1 MLASLSID
9 TSDLPVRAGSFAL
22 CRDASQPGSSSSE
35 GFESS
40 SPSNMDPENSPAS
53 SVSSIRARFEQ
64 LASGTSSPSSTCPSP
79 NLSLPPSNNASQPAP
94 SDTKAA
100 SALSDSSLARR
111 SASTGGFLNAVQM
124 RRGGT
129 TDGEASRS
137 TNGSQQSWHSA
148 GSGNEPGD
156 EDEADAVPP
165 TPTNK
170 TARPPPPPKP
180 TTLYR
185 SATLTA
191 VDTVK
196 NIAAADSAP
205 SALASVDPGPNHL
218 VRSSTS
224 YRKAPPPPPVSRHKS
239 SVSFVNISTSLSQD
253 EAPPAVVPTLGS
265 LQPNSVD
272 DPRPPSPSL
281 SVKSLADRFNSST
294 SALSTPNLASAA
306 SSAHEPDPFDHAR
319 RDQSEDGSED
329 EADEDEIASD
339 STYTSSDEDE
349 EAHLPDSAKQR
360 PVIPPRPNLPVHS
373 ETEPGHASIAAPP
386 PPPPL
391 PARSGTGSSTST
403 NGSSTLAPSFTET
416 AVFSRSPANS
426 ISNGSTAAPP
436 SLVLPPRAETV
447 APILGRPPVLP
458 TRPATP
464 ARPRSPTNSR
474 TPTVSSTP
482 YIPPPPPTRTV
493 NAAEK
498 VTPRPPN
505 LHGDASSDEEE
516 LDEATARAQEFPDAT
531 FANRRPPTLR
541 QRRAIQSNN
550 HFYSFAIRGHQ
561 VVTAHHRIHLWRPA
575 STGLA
580 DEITIENDKHK
591 FLSLEFRAAGANNPE
606 EDGRYVWA
614 GTKEGHVYEFDTAER
629 AITQVRTNLHS
640 HPVSHIFRIGR
651 AMLTLDDSGKCHFF
665 PEADDGRAALLG
677 GPSRQQR
684 VPDKQTFAAA
694 VGDELWTSSGPV
706 TKQGATAVSMRS
718 PQIRAF
724 DPTGARPFSLLPRP
738 LVTPESA
745 GVFGAVTASAI
756 VPSQPDLVFLGHDN
770 GFVSVWDRTTY
781 TCRLVQRLSP
791 YSISALVGVKR
802 YLWAGFRTGS
812 IYVYDVDK
820 EPWTVLK
827 AWKAHKDPIVALVV
841 DPSALWTEEILQV
854 ASATADEIALWDGFL
869 RDDWLDHELHLR
881 QPDFCT
887 FRSIRA
893 LCVSWNI
900 DASRP
905 HDLVGT
911 MDNLEF
917 LKNSLH
923 SADSP
928 DIISFGFQ
936 EMIDLEDKKL
946 TAKSMLLSKKKTTDK
961 LSDGISSAYRQ
972 WHDKLVQAVRLAM
985 PPEEPYT
992 VVHVGDMVG
1001 LFSCIFVK
1009 TREADR
1015 LRDISLITVK
1025 TGMGGRYGNKGA
1037 ILSRFVIDDTSM
1049 CFINVHL
1056 AAGHSH
1062 ARQRNRDLVDILE
1075 DKASFSEL
1083 GSSSFG
1089 AYSPGASG
1097 TNVFDHELTI
1107 LSGDLNY
1114 RIDAR
1119 RDFVISAI
1127 ASGQASSLIPYDQ
1140 LTKTLATNQTFRLRS
1155 FREPTITFPP
1165 TYKYDPGTDNYDSSV
1180 KRRIPAWCDRI
1191 LYRADRAD
1199 KVTPLHYKRYE
1210 VNVSDHRPISAAFD
1224 LQIKS
1229 IVPEKRALVWSEIE
1243 KSWSGV
1249 EQQVLDEAKRYYEG
1263 F

>member
-1 MLASLSID
+1 
-9 TSDLPVRAGSFAL
+9 
-22 CRDASQPGSSSSE
+22 
-35 GFESS
+35 
-40 SPSNMDPENSPAS
+40 MDPENSPAS

-64 LASGTSSPSSTCPSP
+64 IASGQSSPSPASSP
-79 NLSLPPSNNASQPAP
+79 NPSSTPQFQLPTAKPATTLTGKP
-94 SDTKAA
+94 VSVTTESFAV
-100 SALSDSSLARR
+100 RR
-111 SASTGGFLNAVQM
+111 NGSKIGSFDAVQM
-124 RRGGT
+124 ERGGE
-129 TDGEASRS
+129 DASRS
-137 TNGSQQSWHSA
+137 TNSSQESWHSVEEA
-148 GSGNEPGD
+148 KAEAREGELGS
-156 EDEADAVPP
+156 VPP
-165 TPTNK
+165 TPTQNSI
-170 TARPPPPPKP
+170 RPPRPPKP
-180 TTLYR
+180 TSLLR
-185 SATLTA
+185 SATLT
-191 VDTVK
+191 VDDAIR
-196 NIAAADSAP
+196 NP
-205 SALASVDPGPNHL
+205 SIIPTTLPLPVPIETRPNHL
-218 VRSSTS
+218 ARSSTGS
-224 YRKAPPPPPVSRHKS
+224 YRKAPPPPISRNKS
-239 SVSFVNISTSLSQD
+239 SVSFVSSISTSKED
-253 EAPPAVVPTLGS
+253 EEEPATPIAPTIGK
-265 LQPNSVD
+265 LQPQILD
-272 DPRPPSPSL
+272 EPRPPSPTV
-281 SVKSLADRFNSST
+281 SVKSLASRFSST
-294 SALSTPNLASAA
+294 KLVSETREGKGN
-306 SSAHEPDPFDHAR
+306 PFGYGREQA
-319 RDQSEDGSED
+319 QSNDGSE
-329 EADEDEIASD
+329 ADERDDDDEDEEEEEIASD

-349 EAHLPDSAKQR
+349 EALLPGAVKGR
-360 PVIPPRPNLPVHS
+360 PTIPPRPSLPVQSDS
-373 ETEPGHASIAAPP
+373 EPVPRTVPP

-391 PARSGTGSSTST
+391 PARSGTGSSTESRST
-403 NGSSTLAPSFTET
+403 GPSTLAPTFTDSF
-416 AVFSRSPANS
+416 VRSPANS
-426 ISNGSTAAPP
+426 ISNGSNPP
-436 SLVLPPRAETV
+436 VPVLPPRAESVPV
-447 APILGRPPVLP
+447 AANRPPPSLP
-458 TRPATP
+458 TRPIPSA
-464 ARPRSPTNSR
+464 ARSPSPTNSR

-493 NAAEK
+493 HATEK
-498 VTPRPPN
+498 ITPRAPTLN
-505 LHGDASSDEEE
+505 GDASSDEEE
-516 LDEATARAQEFPDAT
+516 IDEAAARAQEFPDAT

-541 QRRAIQSNN
+541 QRRSIQSNN

-561 VVTAHHRIHLWRPA
+561 VVTAHHRIHIWRPA
-575 STGLA
+575 NSGLA

-591 FLSLEFRAAGANNPE
+591 FLSLEFRAAGLNDPE
-606 EDGRYVWA
+606 EDGRFVWA
-614 GTKEGHVYEFDTAER
+614 GTKEGHLYEFDLAER

-651 AMLTLDDSGKCHFF
+651 AMLTLDDSGKCQFF
-665 PEADDGRAALLG
+665 PEVEDGRAALLG

-684 VPDKQTFAAA
+684 VPDKQTFAAL
-694 VGDELWTSSGPV
+694 VGEELWTSSGPV

-724 DPTGARPFSLLPRP
+724 DPTGVRPFSLLPRP

-745 GVFGAVTASAI
+745 GTFGAVTASAV
-756 VPSQPDLVFLGHDN
+756 VPSQPNLVFLGHDN

-781 TCRLVQRLSP
+781 SCVLVQRLSP

-802 YLWAGFRTGS
+802 YLWAGFRTGY

-827 AWKAHKDPIVALVV
+827 AWKAHKDPIVSLVV

-854 ASATADEIALWDGFL
+854 ASATADELSLWDGFL

-911 MDNLEF
+911 MENLEF
-917 LKNSLH
+917 LKNALH
-923 SADSP
+923 STESP

-961 LSDGISSAYRQ
+961 LSSGVSSAYRQ

-1009 TREADR
+1009 TKEADR

-1037 ILSRFVIDDTSM
+1037 ILSRFVIDDTSL

-1062 ARQRNRDLVDILE
+1062 SRQRNRDLVDILE

-1127 ASGQASSLIPYDQ
+1127 ASGQASSLLPYDQ
-1140 LTKTLATNQTFRLRS
+1140 LNKTLSTNQTFRLRS
-1155 FREPTITFPP
+1155 FREPTINFPP

-1199 KVTPLHYKRYE
+1199 KVTNLHYKRYE

-1229 IVPEKRALVWSEIE
+1229 IVPEKRSLVWKEIE
-1243 KSWSGV
+1243 QSWKGV
-1249 EQQVLDEAKRYYEG
+1249 ERQVLEEAKKYYEG

>member
-1 MLASLSID
+1 MSHD
-9 TSDLPVRAGSFAL
+9 
-22 CRDASQPGSSSSE
+22 SE
-35 GFESS
+35 
-40 SPSNMDPENSPAS
+40 DSPAS
-53 SVSSIRARFEQ
+53 SVSSIRARWEQ
-64 LASGTSSPSSTCPSP
+64 LASGSSA
-79 NLSLPPSNNASQPAP
+79 PPPV
-94 SDTKAA
+94 A
-100 SALSDSSLARR
+100 SANPGTTAPVQLPTLKPATVVTTTKKTPVLPVGAKEIRIEPPTNDV
-111 SASTGGFLNAVQM
+111 LNAVHM
-124 RRGGT
+124 SRGR
-129 TDGEASRS
+129 DQDDASRS

-148 GSGNEPGD
+148 QGGSTADD
-156 EDEADAVPP
+156 EDEGDRASEEAEQAVPP
-165 TPTNK
+165 TPKATRPAPP
-170 TARPPPPPKP
+170 ARPPKPP
-180 TTLYR
+180 TLNR
-185 SATLTA
+185 SATLSRAHTA
-191 VDTVK
+191 TTGITSTAEPPTLPV
-196 NIAAADSAP
+196 N
-205 SALASVDPGPNHL
+205 L
-218 VRSSTS
+218 VRSTTAT
-224 YRKAPPPPPVSRHKS
+224 YRKAPPPPVSGTQSSFS
-239 SVSFVNISTSLSQD
+239 SVETTL
-253 EAPPAVVPTLGS
+253 VPTS
-265 LQPNSVD
+265 VPRATIPTNFATLQPQTNEES
-272 DPRPPSPSL
+272 RPASSAS
-281 SVKSLADRFNSST
+281 SVKSMASRFDAT
-294 SALSTPNLASAA
+294 ETGYRGRDDKL
-306 SSAHEPDPFDHAR
+306 DPFGGPGTDR
-319 RDQSEDGSED
+319 S
-329 EADEDEIASD
+329 DEISEVDGDEVRAQQDDNDEEDFASD

-349 EAHLPDSAKQR
+349 EAYLSKSALAR
-360 PVIPPRPNLPVHS
+360 PVVPPRPILPVRS
-373 ETEPGHASIAAPP
+373 ETEPVPRAAPV

-391 PARSGTGSSTST
+391 PARSGTGSSTSSS
-403 NGSSTLAPSFTET
+403 SSTLAAPEGT
-416 AVFSRSPANS
+416 AASVLTRSPANS
-426 ISNGSTAAPP
+426 ISNGSSVPP
-436 SLVLPPRAETV
+436 GPVLPPRAGTV
-447 APILGRPPVLP
+447 PPVANRAPPVLP
-458 TRPATP
+458 ARSLRPPSPETLRAPATP
-464 ARPRSPTNSR
+464 M
-474 TPTVSSTP
+474 SSA
-482 YIPPPPPTRTV
+482 YVPPPPPTRTV
-493 NAAEK
+493 HATDK
-498 VTPRPPN
+498 VAPKVPTLARD
-505 LHGDASSDEEE
+505 LSSGDEDEI
-516 LDEATARAQEFPDAT
+516 DEAAAKAQEFPDAT

-541 QRRAIQSNN
+541 QRRTIQSNN

-575 STGLA
+575 TSALA
-580 DEITIENDKHK
+580 DEIAIEGDKHK
-591 FLSLEFRAAGANNPE
+591 FLSLEFRAAGLHNPE

-629 AITQVRTNLHS
+629 VITQVRTNLHS

-665 PEADDGRAALLG
+665 PQAEDGRAALLG

-684 VPDKQTFAAA
+684 VPDKQTFAAV

-706 TKQGATAVSMRS
+706 TKPGSTAVSMRS

-724 DPTGARPFSLLPRP
+724 DPTGARSFSLLPRP

-745 GVFGAVTASAI
+745 GPIGAVTASAV
-756 VPSQPDLVFLGHDN
+756 VPSQPNLVFLGHDN
-770 GFVSVWDRTTY
+770 GFVSVWDRANNY
-781 TCRLVQRLSP
+781 SCILVQRLSP

-802 YLWAGFRTGS
+802 YLWAGFRTGYV
-812 IYVYDVDK
+812 YVYDVDK
-820 EPWTVLK
+820 DPWTVLK
-827 AWKAHKDPIVALVV
+827 AWKAHKDPVVSLVI

-854 ASATADEIALWDGFL
+854 ASATADEVSLWDGFL

-917 LKNSLH
+917 LKNALH
-923 SADSP
+923 STESP

-961 LSDGISSAYRQ
+961 LSSGVSSAYRQ

-1009 TREADR
+1009 AREADR
-1015 LRDISLITVK
+1015 LRDVSLITVK

-1037 ILSRFVIDDTSM
+1037 ILSRFVIDDTSL

-1062 ARQRNRDLVDILE
+1062 SRQRNRDLVDILE
-1075 DKASFSEL
+1075 DKAAFSEL

-1127 ASGQASSLIPYDQ
+1127 ASGQSTSLLAHDQ
-1140 LTKTLATNQTFRLRS
+1140 LMKNLATNQTFRLRS
-1155 FREPTITFPP
+1155 FREPPIEFPP

-1191 LYRADRAD
+1191 LYRADRSD
-1199 KVTPLHYKRYE
+1199 KVQALHYKRYE

-1229 IVPEKRALVWSEIE
+1229 IVPEKRSLVWNEIE
-1243 KSWSGV
+1243 NSWKGV
-1249 EQQVLDEAKRYYEG
+1249 ERQVLEEAKVYYQG

>member
-1 MLASLSID
+1 
-9 TSDLPVRAGSFAL
+9 
-22 CRDASQPGSSSSE
+22 
-35 GFESS
+35 
-40 SPSNMDPENSPAS
+40 MDPENSPAS

-64 LASGTSSPSSTCPSP
+64 LASSSPTSSTSSSACPPFPLPTLAPATLSP
-79 NLSLPPSNNASQPAP
+79 HEH
-94 SDTKAA
+94 
-100 SALSDSSLARR
+100 
-111 SASTGGFLNAVQM
+111 STQRGNGSKGNGMNAVQM
-124 RRGGT
+124 ERGGE
-129 TDGEASRS
+129 DASRS
-137 TNGSQQSWHSA
+137 TNSSQESWHSLEELRGVGREGEA
-148 GSGNEPGD
+148 EP
-156 EDEADAVPP
+156 VPS
-165 TPTNK
+165 TPTLK
-170 TARPPPPPKP
+170 TSNRPPPPPKP
-180 TTLYR
+180 TSLHR

-191 VDTVK
+191 TGTAKLPILSTDTLPLP
-196 NIAAADSAP
+196 IPHETRPTS
-205 SALASVDPGPNHL
+205 L
-218 VRSSTS
+218 VRASTS
-224 YRKAPPPPPVSRHKS
+224 YRKAPPPPPNSRQKT
-239 SVSFVNISTSLSQD
+239 SVSFASSSSTFGD
-253 EAPPAVVPTLGS
+253 DEEAPPTPVAPTIGN
-265 LQPNSVD
+265 LQPQTID
-272 DPRPPSPSL
+272 RPPSPTL
-281 SVKSLADRFNSST
+281 SVKSIASRFDSPEPPRRSQQIE
-294 SALSTPNLASAA
+294 S
-306 SSAHEPDPFDHAR
+306 SSANPFGR
-319 RDQSEDGSED
+319 RGDETQSNDGSEAEGIEYD
-329 EADEDEIASD
+329 EEEEEDEIASD

-349 EAHLPDSAKQR
+349 EAHLPEAVKQAA
-360 PVIPPRPNLPVHS
+360 PMVPPRPSMSAHS
-373 ETEPGHASIAAPP
+373 DSEPILRA
-386 PPPPL
+386 PPPL
-391 PARSGTGSSTST
+391 PARSGTASSTST
-403 NGSSTLAPSFTET
+403 NGSSTLAPTFTESG
-416 AVFSRSPANS
+416 VFSGSPANS
-426 ISNGSTAAPP
+426 ISNGSPAPP
-436 SLVLPPRAETV
+436 CPVLPPRADTV
-447 APILGRPPVLP
+447 PPLSNRPPDLP
-458 TRPATP
+458 MRPTP
-464 ARPRSPTNSR
+464 SQARSPSPTNAR
-474 TPTVSSTP
+474 TPTVSNTP
-482 YIPPPPPTRTV
+482 YVPPPPPTRTV
-493 NAAEK
+493 HATEK
-498 VTPRPPN
+498 ITPRPPTI
-505 LHGDASSDEEE
+505 HGGDGSSDEEE
-516 LDEATARAQEFPDAT
+516 LDEAAARAQEFPDAT

-541 QRRAIQSNN
+541 QRRQIQSNN
-550 HFYSFAIRGHQ
+550 HFYSYAMRGHQ
-561 VVTAHHRIHLWRPA
+561 VVTAHHRIHIWRPA
-575 STGLA
+575 TSSLA

-591 FLSLEFRAAGANNPE
+591 FLCLEFRAAGLNNPE
-606 EDGRYVWA
+606 EDGRFVWA
-614 GTKEGHVYEFDTAER
+614 GTKDGHLYEFDLMER
-629 AITQVRTNLHS
+629 SITQVRTNLHA

-651 AMLTLDDSGKCHFF
+651 AMLTLDDSGKCHYF
-665 PEADDGRAALLG
+665 PEVEDGRAALLG

-684 VPDKQTFAAA
+684 VPEKQTWAALI
-694 VGDELWTSSGPV
+694 GDELWTSSGPI

-718 PQIRAF
+718 PQIRVF
-724 DPTGARPFSLLPRP
+724 DPTGVRPFSLLPRP

-745 GVFGAVTASAI
+745 GVFGAVTASAV
-756 VPSQPDLVFLGHDN
+756 VPSQPNLLFLGHDN
-770 GFVSVWDRTTY
+770 GFVSVWDRTNY
-781 TCRLVQRLSP
+781 SCVLVQRLSP

-802 YLWAGFRTGS
+802 YLWAGFRTGN

-827 AWKAHKDPIVALVV
+827 AWKAHKDPIVSLVV

-854 ASATADEIALWDGFL
+854 ASATADEISLWDGFL

-917 LKNSLH
+917 LKNALH
-923 SADSP
+923 STDSP

-961 LSDGISSAYRQ
+961 LSNGVSSAYRQ

-1009 TREADR
+1009 TKEADR

-1037 ILSRFVIDDTSM
+1037 ILSRFVIDDTSL

-1075 DKASFSEL
+1075 DKASFSD
-1083 GSSSFG
+1083 GASSFG

-1127 ASGQASSLIPYDQ
+1127 ASGQASSLLPFDQ
-1140 LTKTLATNQTFRLRS
+1140 LNKTLATNQTFRLRS

-1199 KVTPLHYKRYE
+1199 KVSPLHYKRYE

-1229 IVPEKRALVWSEIE
+1229 IVPEKRSLVWNEIE
-1243 KSWSGV
+1243 NSWKGV
-1249 EQQVLDEAKRYYEG
+1249 EKQVLEEAKKYYEG